1 MDKALFALE
10 RFRIIQEFLDNLEW
24 GVRNKEVEIDL
35 PDLYTVVIEYSSYDE
50 ADSHE
55 EPYGVYL
62 RGLKLFD
69 ENGLEADVPE
79 VLYRDLYTY
88 VDDRLSRIKPPTDG
102 NPDLMEYGWA
112 G

>member
-10 RFRIIQEFLDNLEW
+10 RFRIVQEFLGEFEW
-24 GVRNKEVEIDL
+24 GVRNKEVEIYL
-35 PDLYTVVIEYSSYDE
+35 TDLYTVVIEYSSYDE

-62 RGLKLFD
+62 RGLKLYD
-69 ENGLEADVPE
+69 ENGFEIEAPD
-79 VLYRDLYTY
+79 DLYTY
-88 VDDRLSRIKPPTDG
+88 VDDQLSRIKPPTDG

>member
-10 RFRIIQEFLDNLEW
+10 RFRIIQEFLDEFEW
-24 GVRNKEVEIDL
+24 GVRNKEVEINL
-35 PDLYTVVIEYSSYDE
+35 PDLYTVVVEYSSYDE

-62 RGLKLFD
+62 RGLKLYD
-69 ENGLEADVPE
+69 ENGFEVEVPD
-79 VLYRDLYTY
+79 DLYTY
-88 VDDRLSRIKPPTDG
+88 VEDRISRIKPPTDG